1 MVVVPGGIV
10 DGTGNNNNNLMRR
23 SSSSSSGSGS
33 GPVTT
38 TMKGSWTPEED
49 ELLRRAVSRHGA
61 RSWTVIGAEVPGRSG
76 KSCRLRWCNQLSP
89 GVERRAF
96 TPEEDDVIVEA
107 HARYGN
113 RWATIARLL
122 RGRTDNAVKNHWNST
137 LRKNRRAAAAAAGGG
152 CAEMTAM
159 PVTKLVEAAAAEAP
173 MLAPLADRG
182 YLEEEAVVHPI
193 PFPPL
198 VDAVGPKEE
207 EEHKEDDVD
216 DYDGSSDESVRAP
229 PPKKRPRIVSTDLPL
244 PLPLAVTTPPPPPS
258 EEATTKAPP
267 LAPAAAEPEEPV
279 VTSLSL
285 SLPGGG
291 AVPASPPRGASAAA
305 TEADVEGV
313 AVANK
318 MQAVMEQDPWFLP
331 VMRRMIAEEVHRVM
345 AMMQPPPPGV
355 AFPFA
360 ANGRHD

>member
-10 DGTGNNNNNLMRR
+10 DGTGNNNNNNNLMRR
-23 SSSSSSGSGS
+23 SSSSSGSGS
-33 GPVTT
+33 VPV

-137 LRKNRRAAAAAAGGG
+137 LRKNRRAAAAAA
-152 CAEMTAM
+152 MTT
-159 PVTKLVEAAAAEAP
+159 PVTKLVES
-173 MLAPLADRG
+173 ADRG

-198 VDAVGPKEE
+198 LDAMGPKEE
-207 EEHKEDDVD
+207 EEDKEDDVG

-229 PPKKRPRIVSTDLPL
+229 PPKKRPRIVSTELPL
-244 PLPLAVTTPPPPPS
+244 PLSVTTPPLPP

-267 LAPAAAEPEEPV
+267 PAPAAEPDEPV

-291 AVPASPPRGASAAA
+291 AVPASSAAA
-305 TEADVEGV
+305 VTEADVEGL
-313 AVANK
+313 AVAK
-318 MQAVMEQDPWFLP
+318 MQAAMEQDPWFLP

-345 AMMQPPPPGV
+345 AMMHPPPPGV